1 MASSDQLRQNEEQH
15 KPTNRIS
22 IEDIHTLLNLLDFTP
37 LRSDKRSKEYNFS
50 RCVIKVDFSSGTI
63 EYPDTITLGD
73 KTTSNFD
80 NSENF
85 VVLEC
90 VDRLLTKG
98 YHPNSLS
105 LEHKW
110 SLGRQYKGKLDI
122 LVKHRDRDQAYLMIE
137 CKTHPD
143 AYREEINRMQRDGGQ
158 LFSYWQQDRLAD
170 YICLYT
176 SYVATDK
183 VEYENAIVRIESA
196 FRSLGDV
203 KEVFNRW
210 NKQFAFKGLFEPEVN
225 AYAVGHA
232 PLLSGDLKPLKE
244 ADGRRIYAQ
253 FLEILRH
260 NVVSDKG
267 NAFNKIFNLFLCKIV
282 DEEKLDGQE
291 LEFQWLEGTDTEESL
306 LGRLN
311 SLYKHGMDRY
321 LKKDVTDYS
330 VDDIAGSGQLDQEA
344 KRKIK
349 ELRLYKNQEFAFVE
363 VFNEETFRQNARI
376 VIEMVR
382 LLERWQIRYAHKQQF
397 LGDFF
402 ELLLNTGFKQES
414 GQFFTPVPLVQFI
427 IMSLPIKDI
436 IHEKIQNDKIDFL
449 PYTIDFA
456 CGSGHFLTET
466 MDVLDK
472 LIQEMPES
480 GLNRPQLE
488 KLKGFQA
495 ETLAWAKE
503 YVYGI
508 EFDYRLAKTSK
519 LACFLNGDG
528 EARILHASG
537 IEPFDSQSY
546 HGSLRA
552 TGQHNQNFD
561 ILVANPPYA
570 VKGFKSTVT
579 NGRSSFTLFDRLGDK
594 SDSIEVLFVERMAQ
608 LVRSGGVVGII
619 LPLSLIIGD
628 KIYNDT
634 RKLLLEHFEILG
646 VVVLGPRAF
655 MATGIKTVVLFLRKR
670 HEPLQLNEE
679 DDYRN
684 ICRDKQVVIVTSGQK
699 DAEREFLGYEFS
711 NRRGSEGIKI
721 RQDSILLD
729 KNHPNSPVHANS
741 FILANM
747 RGAPLPDIPPA
758 LSKYLKVRP
767 LEDLFHWGSDSFSNA
782 FVFKKYKLSYPE
794 ANKLVSL
801 RSVISVIESGKRPR
815 GGISEITS
823 GAWSLGGE
831 HIDEGTSEI
840 ATESMRY
847 VPMDFFLAMRSGHVQ
862 IGDILINKDG
872 ALTGKAALFEANGQP
887 KVCINEHLYLIR
899 ANEALVRQRYLFY
912 FMVTDY
918 FQHQV
923 VAHAHQKS
931 GQPGLNQRH
940 IKRILVLRLEK
951 SDQNSVIEKIDE
963 SWNSLVGKGERKQ
976 FVNEVFA
983 NFGLIGEYT

>member
-1 MASSDQLRQNEEQH
+1 MSFA
-15 KPTNRIS
+15 
-22 IEDIHTLLNLLDFTP
+22 P
-37 LRSDKRSKEYNFS
+37 LRANKRSKCYGS
-50 RCVIKVDFSSGTI
+50 GKWTIAVDFESHRI
-63 EYPDTITLGD
+63 DYPSEITLGD
-73 KTTSNFD
+73 QTTSNFE

-98 YHPNSLS
+98 YPPNCLS

-122 LVKHRDRDQAYLMIE
+122 LVKHRRSSKRAYLMIE
-137 CKTHPD
+137 CKTYPD
-143 AYREEINRMQRDGGQ
+143 AYEKEIERMQRDGGQ
-158 LFSYWQQDRLAD
+158 LFSYWQQDRRAD
-170 YICLYT
+170 YLCLYT
-176 SYVATDK
+176 SYVAGGA
-183 VEYENAIVRIESA
+183 VEYESAIVKIEED

-210 NKQFAFKGLFEPEVN
+210 NKQFASKGLFEPEVN
-225 AYAVGHA
+225 AYAVGCV
-232 PLLSGDLKPLKE
+232 PLLREDLKPLKE
-244 ADGRRIYAQ
+244 ADGQHIYAQ

-282 DEEKLDGQE
+282 DEEKQNGKQLD
-291 LEFQWLEGTDTEESL
+291 FQWLEGPDTDESL

-311 SLYKHGMDRY
+311 SLYKHGMGRY

-330 VDDIAGSGQLDQEA
+330 VEEIASSGQFDQEA
-344 KRKIK
+344 KRKII

-363 VFNEETFRQNARI
+363 VFNKETFKQNARI
-376 VIEMVR
+376 VIEMVK
-382 LLERWQIRYAHKQQF
+382 LLERWQIRYSHKQQF
-397 LGDFF
+397 LGEFF

-427 IMSLPIKDI
+427 VMSLPIESI
-436 IHEKIQNDKIDFL
+436 VHEKIENGENDFL

-466 MDVLDK
+466 MDVLDH
-472 LIQEMPES
+472 LIQQMSPSE
-480 GLNRPQLE
+480 LTRPQSR
-488 KLKGFQA
+488 KIRGFRA

-546 HGSLRA
+546 HGRLRA
-552 TGQHNQNFD
+552 AGQYNQGFD

-579 NGRSSFTLFDRLGDK
+579 RGSSSFTLFDKLGDK
-594 SDSIEVLFVERMAQ
+594 SDNIEVLFVERMAQ
-608 LVRSGGVVGII
+608 LVRPCGVVGII
-619 LPLSLIIGD
+619 LPLSLIIGN
-628 KIYNDT
+628 KIYDDT
-634 RKLLLEHFEILG
+634 RRVLLEHFDVKG
-646 VVVLGPRAF
+646 VVALGTRAF

-670 HEPLQLNEE
+670 PEPVQLNSKG
-679 DDYRN
+679 DYRD
-684 ICRDKQVVIVTSGQK
+684 ICRGRQVVVVVSGEK
-699 DAEREFLGYEFS
+699 DTEKKFLGYEFS
-711 NRRGSEGIKI
+711 NRRGSEGINI
-721 RQDSILLD
+721 RKESLLLD
-729 KNHPNSPVHANS
+729 KNDPGSPAHAS
-741 FILANM
+741 SHILANM
-747 RGAPLPDIPPA
+747 RGDPLPDIPPA
-758 LSKYLKVRP
+758 LAEHLKVRP
-767 LEDLFHWGSDSFSNA
+767 LEDLFHWGSGSFSNA

-794 ANKLVSL
+794 ADRLVSL
-801 RSVISVIESGKRPR
+801 RSVINEIESGKRPR
-815 GGISEITS
+815 GGVSEITS

-831 HIDEGTSEI
+831 HIDEDTSEI
-840 ATESMRY
+840 VTESMRY
-847 VPMDFFLAMRSGHVQ
+847 VPLEFFSAMRSGHVR

-872 ALTGKAALFEANGQP
+872 ALTGKAALFEANGQRE
-887 KVCINEHLYLIR
+887 VCINEHLYR
-899 ANEALVRQRYLFY
+899 VQANETLVRQKYLFY

-923 VAHAHQKS
+923 IAHAHQKS
-931 GQPGLNQRH
+931 GQPGLNKTH
-940 IKRILVLRLEK
+940 IRRILVLKLDK
-951 SDQNSVIEKIDE
+951 DSQDSVIKTIDE
-963 SWNSLVGKGERKQ
+963 NWDSLVGKGERKQ

-983 NFGLIGEYT
+983 DLGLIGEHI

>member
-1 MASSDQLRQNEEQH
+1 MPPQI
-15 KPTNRIS
+15 PT
-22 IEDIHTLLNLLDFTP
+22 EDIHALLDLLGFTP
-37 LRSDKRSKEYNFS
+37 LQAGKRSKDYNFS
-50 RCVIKVDFSSGTI
+50 SCVINVDFSSETI
-63 EYPDTITLGD
+63 EYPTTITLGD
-73 KTTSNFD
+73 RTTSNFE

-98 YHPNSLS
+98 YPPYCLS

-122 LVKHRDRDQAYLMIE
+122 LVKHQRSNDCAYLMIE

-143 AYREEINRMQRDGGQ
+143 AYHKEIDRMQQDGGQ
-158 LFSYWQQDRLAD
+158 LFSYWQQDRGAD
-170 YICLYT
+170 YLCLYT
-176 SYVATDK
+176 SYVAGGA
-183 VEYENAIVRIESA
+183 VEYDSAIVKIEEA
-196 FRSLGDV
+196 FRLLGDV

-210 NKQFAFKGLFEPEVN
+210 NKQFATKGLFEPEVN
-225 AYAVGHA
+225 AYAVGRA
-232 PLLSGDLKPLKE
+232 PLLRGDLKPLKE
-244 ADGRRIYAQ
+244 ADGQRIYAQ

-282 DEEKLDGQE
+282 DEEKQDGQQ
-291 LEFQWLEGTDTEESL
+291 LDFQWLEGTDTDETL
-306 LGRLN
+306 LSRLN

-330 VDDIAGSGQLDQEA
+330 VEEIASSGQLDQEA
-344 KRKIK
+344 KRKII

-376 VIEMVR
+376 VIEMIK
-382 LLERWQIRYAHKQQF
+382 LLERWQIRYTHKQQF
-397 LGDFF
+397 LGEFF

-427 IMSLPIKDI
+427 VMSLPIEDI
-436 IHEKIQNDKIDFL
+436 VHEKIQNDEIDFL

-466 MDVLDK
+466 MDILDH
-472 LIQEMPES
+472 LVQQLSSS
-480 GLNRPQLE
+480 GLTRPQMG
-488 KLKGFQA
+488 KLSGFQA

-503 YVYGI
+503 YMYGV

-546 HGSLRA
+546 HGRLRA
-552 TGQHNQNFD
+552 TGQYNQGFD

-570 VKGFKSTVT
+570 VNGFKSTVT
-579 NGRSSFTLFDRLGDK
+579 NGSSSFTLFGKLSDK
-594 SDSIEVLFVERMAQ
+594 SNNIEVLFVERMAQ
-608 LVRSGGVVGII
+608 LVRPGGVVGII

-628 KIYNDT
+628 KIYDDA
-634 RKLLLEHFEILG
+634 RKLLLEHFDVKG

-670 HEPLQLNEE
+670 PEPVQLSSES
-679 DDYRN
+679 DYRD
-684 ICRDKQVVIVTSGQK
+684 ICHNRQVVVVVSGAK
-699 DAEREFLGYEFS
+699 DAEKKFLGYEFS

-721 RQDSILLD
+721 RNESLLLD
-729 KNHPNSPVHANS
+729 KNNPGSPKHAS
-741 FILANM
+741 SHILANM
-747 RGAPLPDIPPA
+747 RGDPLPDIPPTLA
-758 LSKYLKVRP
+758 KYLKIRP
-767 LEDLFHWGSDSFSNA
+767 LEDLFHWGSSSFSNA
-782 FVFKKYKLSYPE
+782 LVFKKYKLSYPE
-794 ANKLVSL
+794 ADRLVSL
-801 RSVISVIESGKRPR
+801 QSVIDEIESGKRPK

-831 HIDEGTSEI
+831 HIDKDTSEVV
-840 ATESMRY
+840 TESMRY
-847 VPMDFFLAMRSGHVQ
+847 VPLDFFLTMQTGRVQ

-872 ALTGKAALFEANGQP
+872 ALTGKAALFEADGQQE
-887 KVCINEHLYLIR
+887 VCINEHLYRIQ
-899 ANEALVRQRYLFY
+899 ANEAFVRQKYLFY

-918 FQHQV
+918 FKHQV

-931 GQPGLNQRH
+931 GQPGLNKTHVR
-940 IKRILVLRLEK
+940 RILVLKLDK
-951 SDQNSVIEKIDE
+951 DSQDSVIETIDE
-963 SWNSLVGKGERKQ
+963 SWDSLVGKGERKK
-976 FVNEVFA
+976 FVNKVFA
-983 NFGLIGEYT
+983 NLGLSGEYT

>member
-1 MASSDQLRQNEEQH
+1 M
-15 KPTNRIS
+15 PPRIS
-22 IEDIHTLLNLLDFTP
+22 AEGIHALLDLLGFAQ
-37 LRSDKRSKEYNFS
+37 LQAGKRCKDYDFS
-50 RCVIKVDFSSGTI
+50 SCVINVDFSSETI
-63 EYPDTITLGD
+63 EYPTTITLGD
-73 KTTSNFD
+73 RTTSNFE

-98 YHPNSLS
+98 YPPYCLS

-110 SLGRQYKGKLDI
+110 PLGHQYKGKLDI
-122 LVKHRDRDQAYLMIE
+122 LVKHRCTNDLAYLMIE

-143 AYREEINRMQRDGGQ
+143 AYDKEIERMQRDGGQ
-158 LFSYWQQDRLAD
+158 LFSYWQQDRGAD
-170 YICLYT
+170 YLCLYT
-176 SYVATDK
+176 SYVAGGA
-183 VEYENAIVRIESA
+183 VEYESAIVTIEKA

-203 KEVFNRW
+203 REVYNRW
-210 NKQFAFKGLFEPEVN
+210 NKQFASKGLFEPEVN
-225 AYAVGHA
+225 AYAVGRA
-232 PLLSGDLKPLKE
+232 PLLRGDLKPLKE
-244 ADGRRIYAQ
+244 ADGKRMYAH

-282 DEEKLDGQE
+282 DEEKQDGQQ
-291 LEFQWLEGTDTEESL
+291 LDFQWLEGHDTDESL

-330 VDDIAGSGQLDQEA
+330 VEEIASSGYLDRDA
-344 KRKIK
+344 KRKIT

-363 VFNEETFRQNARI
+363 VFNKETFKQNARI
-376 VIEMVR
+376 VIEMVK

-397 LGDFF
+397 LGEFF

-427 IMSLPIKDI
+427 VMSLPIDDI
-436 IHEKIQNDKIDFL
+436 VREKIQNGDNDFL

-456 CGSGHFLTET
+456 CGSGLFLTET
-466 MDVLDK
+466 MDVLDH
-472 LIQEMPES
+472 LIQQMPQS
-480 GLNRPQLE
+480 GLTRPQSG
-488 KLKGFQA
+488 KLRGFRA

-546 HGSLRA
+546 YGRLRA
-552 TGQHNQNFD
+552 AGQHNQTFD

-570 VKGFKSTVT
+570 VKGFKSTVI
-579 NGRSSFTLFDRLGDK
+579 NGGSSFTLFDKLGDR
-594 SDSIEVLFVERMAQ
+594 SDNIEVLFVERMAQ
-608 LVRSGGVVGII
+608 LVRPGGVVGII
-619 LPLSLIIGD
+619 LPLSLIIGN

-634 RKLLLEHFEILG
+634 RRVLLEHFEVKG
-646 VVVLGPRAF
+646 VVALGTRAF

-670 HEPLQLNEE
+670 PEPVQLNSEG
-679 DDYRN
+679 DYRN
-684 ICRDKQVVIVTSGQK
+684 ICRDQRVVVIVSGDK
-699 DAEREFLGYEFS
+699 DAEKKFLGYEFS

-721 RQDSILLD
+721 RKESLLLD
-729 KNHPNSPVHANS
+729 KNNLGSPAHAS
-741 FILANM
+741 SYILANM
-747 RGAPLPDIPPA
+747 RGDPLPDISPELA
-758 LSKYLKVRP
+758 EHLKVRP

-782 FVFKKYKLSYPE
+782 FVFKKYKLSYPL
-794 ANKLVSL
+794 ADRLMSL
-801 RSVISVIESGKRPR
+801 HSVIDEIESGKRPR
-815 GGISEITS
+815 GGVSEITS

-831 HIDEGTSEI
+831 HIDEDTSEI
-840 ATESMRY
+840 VTESMRY
-847 VPMDFFLAMRSGHVQ
+847 VPLDFFLAMRSGHVQ

-872 ALTGKAALFEANGQP
+872 ALTGKAALFEARGQQE
-887 KVCINEHLYLIR
+887 VCINEHLYRIR
-899 ANEALVRQRYLFY
+899 ANGALVRQKYLFY

-923 VAHAHQKS
+923 VVHAHQKS
-931 GQPGLNQRH
+931 GQPGLNKAH
-940 IKRILVLRLEK
+940 IRRILVLKLDK
-951 SDQNSVIEKIDE
+951 DSQDSVIETIDE
-963 SWNSLVGKGERKQ
+963 SWDSLVGKGERKQ

-983 NFGLIGEYT
+983 NLGLRGEYT